1 MTDFM
6 TPEQRSRAMS
16 HVRGTETQLERL
28 VRSELHKLGFRFR
41 KNVKTLPGRPDI
53 VLPKYNAVVFVH
65 GCFWHRHEGCSASK
79 LPETNREFW
88 QTKIKANIERDKIQ
102 AQELRDLGWRVAVV
116 WGCSFKKLEV
126 AQNCLADLAAWLRSD
141 ELRFESQPGCSDL
154 ELPHFLEVLL

>member
-1 MTDFM
+1 VDKQANTGHMTDFM
-6 TPEQRSRAMS
+6 TREQRSRAMS
-16 HVRGTETQLERL
+16 RVRGTETKLERL

-88 QTKIKANIERDKIQ
+88 EEKIAGNVKRDKLQ
-102 AQELRDLGWRVAVV
+102 VEKLRQLGWRVGLV
-116 WGCSFKKLEV
+116 WECSLKRSPRVALTSLTRWIESGSLFAEV
-126 AQNCLADLAAWLRSD
+126 
-141 ELRFESQPGCSDL
+141 E
-154 ELPHFLEVLL
+154 

>member
-16 HVRGTETQLERL
+16 RVRGTETQLERL

-65 GCFWHRHEGCSASK
+65 GCFWHCHEGCPANK

-88 QTKIKANIERDKIQ
+88 EEKIAGNMKRDKRQ
-102 AQELRDLGWRVAVV
+102 VEELHQLGWRVAVV
-116 WGCSFKKLEV
+116 WECALKGIIPSEKV
-126 AQNCLADLAAWLRSD
+126 I
-141 ELRFESQPGCSDL
+141 SQLSRWIQSEEPGWVSGIAEED
-154 ELPHFLEVLL
+154 